1 MRRRIVQRRAR
12 AYNGRRVSAQPS
24 ASTVDEATR
33 PTTPSPSGRLLLRMP
48 PGLHAELA
56 RAAERE
62 GVSLN
67 GYITS
72 HLGESVGWSRAERDT
87 PQEQA
92 AEQPRPSK
100 SLVWA
105 LVANAVAVV
114 LAAAAAIV
122 ILLVAILT

>member
-1 MRRRIVQRRAR
+1 MGV
-12 AYNGRRVSAQPS
+12 RVSVQPS

-56 RAAERE
+56 RAAEKD

-72 HLGESVGWSRAERDT
+72 RLGESVGWRRAEPPPAAVEEKS
-87 PQEQA
+87 PQPA
-92 AEQPRPSK
+92 I
-100 SLVWA
+100 VWV
-105 LVANAVAVV
+105 LVANAIAVG
-114 LAAAAAIV
+114 LAAAAAIAIV
-122 ILLVAILT
+122 LVAILG